1 MKDPSPKGVIVV
13 DLDGTICE
21 HRYPDFG
28 EPIHGVKEALERLQK
43 AGFRIIIQTVRT
55 SSYYSTAGTYNPE
68 VHSPQAV
75 RAYLEQ
81 HHIPFDELWMHDKPI
96 ALAYIDDR
104 GMRLVGDRHKSNW
117 KEIADAFLPN
127 ERRAKS
133 ARAWRWWRR
142 GEEENRTSS

>member
-1 MKDPSPKGVIVV
+1 MTDMPSKGVIVV

-21 HRYPDFG
+21 HRFPDFG
-28 EPIHGVKEALERLQK
+28 EPVYGVKEALERLQK

-55 SSYYSTAGTYNPE
+55 SSYYSTVGSYDPE

-75 RAYLEQ
+75 RTYLEQ
-81 HHIPFDELWMHDKPI
+81 HRIPFDEVWMHDKPI

-117 KEIADAFLPN
+117 KEIADALLPH
-127 ERRAKS
+127 EKRSSLARR
-133 ARAWRWWRR
+133 WRWWGKEKDERPAPP
-142 GEEENRTSS
+142 